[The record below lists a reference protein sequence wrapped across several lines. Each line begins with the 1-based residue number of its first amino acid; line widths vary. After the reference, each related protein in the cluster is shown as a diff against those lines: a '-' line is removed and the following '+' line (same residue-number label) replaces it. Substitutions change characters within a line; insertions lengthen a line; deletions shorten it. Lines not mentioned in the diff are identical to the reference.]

1 MSSPTDLER
10 QMKRAIRI
18 KINDTVEKHC
28 KGCTVY
34 TANYKEYGQTAAQS
48 KCTAECEVGKELS
61 ALGQL
66 LLAGKEPKDEN
77 EKEELLPLNK
87 VVTKGMGEQLIREKY
102 LELSGTLTDRRIAEQ
117 YNMTPQTLIQKKK
130 KWGITVGKRNAAL
143 PQVEKGELPKLTTQE
158 SDRFKEQLAQKD
170 AEIIKLKKEIKKL
183 SEEAAIYLEH
193 QQEPSDGPTFHEVLA
208 RLGHISIRT
217 EDEQMADLIKQG
229 LFALGSDLDY
239 KVRSG
244 IIEVTTVPS
253 E

>member
-1 MSSPTDLER
+1 
-10 QMKRAIRI
+10 
-18 KINDTVEKHC
+18 
-28 KGCTVY
+28 
-34 TANYKEYGQTAAQS
+34 
-48 KCTAECEVGKELS
+48 
-61 ALGQL
+61 
-66 LLAGKEPKDEN
+66 
-77 EKEELLPLNK
+77 
-87 VVTKGMGEQLIREKY
+87 MGEQLIREKY

-117 YNMTPQTLIQKKK
+117 YNMTSQTLIQKKK

-143 PQVEKGELPKLTTQE
+143 PQVGKGELPKLTTQE
-158 SDRFKEQLAQKD
+158 SDSFKEQLARKD

-183 SEEAAIYLEH
+183 SEEAAIYQEH
-193 QQEPSDGPTFHEVLA
+193 QQEPSDGPTIQEVLT

-239 KVRSG
+239 RVRSG

>member
-1 MSSPTDLER
+1 MGTPTDLER
-10 QMKRAIRI
+10 QMKKAIRI

-34 TANYKEYGQTAAQS
+34 TANYKEYGQTTAQS
-48 KCTAECEVGKELS
+48 KCTIECVVGKELS

-77 EKEELLPLNK
+77 EKEELSPQNK
-87 VVTKGMGEQLIREKY
+87 VVNKGMGEQLIREKY

-143 PQVEKGELPKLTTQE
+143 PQEGKGELPKLTTQE
-158 SDRFKEQLAQKD
+158 SDSFKEQLDQKD
-170 AEIIKLKKEIKKL
+170 AEIIRLKQEIQKLESQRNDCIPAFQDVFSKLDHLSIK
-183 SEEAAIYLEH
+183 
-193 QQEPSDGPTFHEVLA
+193 
-208 RLGHISIRT
+208 T
-217 EDEQMADLIKQG
+217 EDEALADMIKKG
-229 LFALGSDLDY
+229 LCALGTDLDY

-244 IIEVTTVPS
+244 TIEVTTVS
-253 E
+253 L

>member
-28 KGCTVY
+28 KRCTIY
-34 TANYKEYGQTAAQS
+34 TENYKEYGQTAAQS
-48 KCTAECEVGKELS
+48 KCTTECAVGKELS
-61 ALGQL
+61 SLGQL
-66 LLAGKEPKDEN
+66 LLAGKESKDED
-77 EKEELLPLNK
+77 EEELSSKNR
-87 VVTKGMGEQLIREKY
+87 VVTRDMGEQLIREKY

-130 KWGITVGKRNAAL
+130 KWGITVGKRNAVL
-143 PQVEKGELPKLTTQE
+143 PQEVKGELPKLTTQE
-158 SDRFKEQLAQKD
+158 RDSLKEQLAQKD
-170 AEIIKLKKEIKKL
+170 AEIIRLKKEIKKL
-183 SEEAAIYLEH
+183 SDEAATY
-193 QQEPSDGPTFHEVLA
+193 QQHRPEPSHGPTFHEVLTK
-208 RLGHISIRT
+208 LDHISIRT

-239 KVRSG
+239 KARSG
-244 IIEVTTVPS
+244 IIEVMTVPC